1 MQEPH
6 FKFAIALFGL
16 GVSVLHSE
24 HSHAISRMKAPF
36 DPLRE
41 RWLEYRHSH
50 PGMNGNRTQSTPS
63 AAEAKRKPST
73 SVPAGGSVKPLR

>member
-24 HSHAISRMKAPF
+24 HSDAISGMNAPF

-41 RWLEYRHSH
+41 RWLEYRRTH
-50 PGMNGNRTQSTPS
+50 PGVNGNRSQSTPS
-63 AAEAKRKPST
+63 AAETKPKPLT
-73 SVPAGGSVKPLR
+73 PIPGGVSVKPLR